1 MCLKLFGKVLWIGTK
16 LLIIVGTFMYF
27 FDVGSDIS
35 FSVQLFNNCHVG
47 YGAAAI
53 SIIVV
58 AVIFSMVF
66 PYVSSQVE
74 ENWGENCRSGMLGYL
89 LTYLKLNWR
98 ELTNDDLDDEEKI
111 YVHSVKFFESI
122 IESVPQI
129 GLSFYIIHHHGWDK
143 SVLSDVEGDL
153 QKLSLVSSIFSIT
166 ISMATR
172 RAWWKKRGKA
182 PEKMDIL
189 VAFLWNFVPM
199 TCFLVAYYIIM
210 ADSKWILIIYSC
222 ISPIACVAFLIMYFC
237 FCFCFPCLEDWIIK
251 SRFSINKFLLANT
264 FIMACLHTIQI
275 YAIGLEDPSLEV
287 KPFNSCNST
296 DVENTASEDQ
306 LNFIHMHPEVF
317 VTIIWIVVILAL
329 AHILIEMKFST
340 KREQSF
346 FLMFISNPYLKGCDP
361 DDDDKDKFQD
371 NEDGKVIE
379 KNHELKNLT
388 NEETV

>member
-1 MCLKLFGKVLWIGTK
+1 
-16 LLIIVGTFMYF
+16 
-27 FDVGSDIS
+27 
-35 FSVQLFNNCHVG
+35 
-47 YGAAAI
+47 
-53 SIIVV
+53 
-58 AVIFSMVF
+58 
-66 PYVSSQVE
+66 
-74 ENWGENCRSGMLGYL
+74 
-89 LTYLKLNWR
+89 
-98 ELTNDDLDDEEKI
+98 
-111 YVHSVKFFESI
+111 
-122 IESVPQI
+122 
-129 GLSFYIIHHHGWDK
+129 
-143 SVLSDVEGDL
+143 
-153 QKLSLVSSIFSIT
+153 
-166 ISMATR
+166 
-172 RAWWKKRGKA
+172 
-182 PEKMDIL
+182 
-189 VAFLWNFVPM
+189 
-199 TCFLVAYYIIM
+199 
-210 ADSKWILIIYSC
+210 
-222 ISPIACVAFLIMYFC
+222 
-237 FCFCFPCLEDWIIK
+237 
-251 SRFSINKFLLANT
+251 
-264 FIMACLHTIQI
+264 MACLHTIQI